1 MWYLIKWT
9 VKDLCSPSVLRVQ
22 RVVNGEVEDYIVQED
37 IEKAIQCECEV
48 HFFLAHSAPI
58 MKTLLRE
65 RL

>member
-22 RVVNGEVEDYIVQED
+22 RVVNGEVKDYIVQED
-37 IEKAIQCECEV
+37 IKQAIQLKCEV
-48 HFFLAHSAPI
+48 RFLLTHSNPF
-58 MKTLLRE
+58 MKILLGE